1 MDKQN
6 LIIYNFKAFYEIF
19 KELEESINFKIFV
32 AINIKSLN
40 EVKKNLSNYLILT
53 KKKIDN
59 ENNQF
64 VLVSKPINIF
74 KLIEHLNI
82 QSLKHQFSE
91 KSKLFINKYNLDL
104 NSRELIKDDKKLKLT
119 EKESELIIYLSKC
132 TDPVDVNELQKEVW
146 DYHSKL
152 ETHTVE
158 THIYRLRKKIYKI
171 FNDKEFIISKKNG
184 YQIT

>member
-6 LIIYNFKAFYEIF
+6 LIIYNFKAFYEII

-64 VLVSKPINIF
+64 VLGSKPIKIF

-91 KSKLFINKYNLDL
+91 KS
-104 NSRELIKDDKKLKLT
+104 SQA
-119 EKESELIIYLSKC
+119 
-132 TDPVDVNELQKEVW
+132 V
-146 DYHSKL
+146 
-152 ETHTVE
+152 
-158 THIYRLRKKIYKI
+158 
-171 FNDKEFIISKKNG
+171 
-184 YQIT
+184 